1 MERTGKA
8 TPLTSIRAGMEIFL
22 AETKSLAL
30 IVDDTDA
37 PMVTWVHWVVY
48 NIPCVSRINEDSI
61 PGQQG
66 INDFGKKAEY
76 VGFFHIGKK

>member
-37 PMVTWVHWVVY
+37 PMVTWVQ
-48 NIPCVSRINEDSI
+48 RIS
-61 PGQQG
+61 P
-66 INDFGKKAEY
+66 A
-76 VGFFHIGKK
+76 